1 MNARPKEPPHVVLE
15 LGRDEAAALHR
26 ALGRAEEPVAAAGNH
41 LDVRRFATLR
51 EALAVALRGG
61 SFTGEVES

>member
-15 LGRDEAAALHR
+15 LSREEAAALHR
-26 ALGRAEEPVAAAGNH
+26 ALGRAEEPVRAAGNT

-61 SFTGEVES
+61 SFTEEVEP